1 MPFIN
6 GLLFPFFDFVAK
18 NRWAQIVLGLGI
30 GWVIF
35 IIYLS
40 MRDSG
45 VRRVEREKQ
54 AAREAKEREK
64 LVNTVNQIEQE
75 TEDAK
80 DRALAAPDA
89 VSDVSSVD
97 ELRERYPDNAAVI
110 LRTRET
116 GGSGGSR

>member
-1 MPFIN
+1 MWLYPV
-6 GLLFPFFDFVAK
+6 FDFVAK
-18 NRWAQIVLGLGI
+18 NRWVQWILLGLMII
-30 GWVIF
+30 GTLGL
-35 IIYLS
+35 YLAW
-40 MRDSG
+40 RDND
-45 VRRVEREKQ
+45 VRKREREKQ

-89 VSDVSSVD
+89 VSDVSSAS

-116 GGSGGSR
+116 GGSGGPR